1 MDSGTFM
8 VYFSSKSNFWIVIKK
23 NKGNTLSLWPKENYH
38 WTGGQLKARGLSN
51 VSCTF
56 VPWDPKVHS
65 LWHPTCLP
73 SVWFVLSL
81 ILVQSVCLRVIPPV
95 LRLWPGCYLSDSLSA
110 QPSNPTPIPHKRPF
124 PTPPLSA
131 GVNGVFCILFLGG
144 GFLITWRNDIN

>member
-38 WTGGQLKARGLSN
+38 WTGGQLKASGLSN

-110 QPSNPTPIPHKRPF
+110 QPSTQHPYLTNAPSLLHHSVQGWMESFVYFFR
-124 PTPPLSA
+124 
-131 GVNGVFCILFLGG
+131 

>member
-23 NKGNTLSLWPKENYH
+23 TKETRCH
-38 WTGGQLKARGLSN
+38 CDQKRTTTELVGSFKASGLSN

-110 QPSNPTPIPHKRPF
+110 QPSTQHPYLTNAPSLLHHSVQGWMESF
-124 PTPPLSA
+124 
-131 GVNGVFCILFLGG
+131 VYFLGG
-144 GFLITWRNDIN
+144 FW